1 MVELE
6 QSKGLAGNQVSADSK
21 QTGITRLHKLWMVVA
36 LPLLIISSY
45 RLISNN
51 AGSCTTCPTPEQV
64 AYFTRQADAARE
76 FREADRRLAAL
87 LDQVQQSPGPLYAER
102 WRLRDILDRMN
113 FAAGDMIDP
122 ESPSGTEEHQRV
134 TARYSE
140 GQVEANEMLW
150 QAVLAEDAEQ
160 IYRANARRREADRLL
175 GEIIAIRAGF
185 CE

>member
-1 MVELE
+1 M
-6 QSKGLAGNQVSADSK
+6 
-21 QTGITRLHKLWMVVA
+21 A
-36 LPLLIISSY
+36 LPLLIVGSY
-45 RLISNN
+45 QLVSNN
-51 AGSCTTCPTPEQV
+51 ARSCTTCPTPEQA

-87 LDQVQQSPGPLYAER
+87 LDQVQQSPGSLYAER

-122 ESPSGTEEHQRV
+122 ETPSGAEEHQRI

-160 IYRANARRREADRLL
+160 IYQANARRREADRLL